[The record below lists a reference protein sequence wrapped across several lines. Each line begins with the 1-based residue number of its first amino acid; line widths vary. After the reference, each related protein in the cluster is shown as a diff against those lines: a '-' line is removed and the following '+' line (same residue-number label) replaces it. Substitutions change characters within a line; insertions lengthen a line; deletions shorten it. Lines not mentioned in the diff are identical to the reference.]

1 MNIVV
6 LDCLSCFEFNYKLPN
21 FDKTAVNNLYAGQI
35 MAFQVDRTSANPI
48 EHAAWSPTMDLLAL
62 SYDTGEFSVVR
73 TCMSWQVVWSVKDE
87 PDGQVQGLVWRSD
100 GKVLAVSFKE
110 VVNLYSVEGGS
121 LLHSSSTLDGV
132 VSWCSVGVAC
142 NINFLRPVEPHLP
155 PLEDVKTDIMSIR
168 DLLESKTDLNVMLLC
183 DTERNCVRLA
193 AQGLM
198 HVGAVS
204 AAGIECVGITPDGK
218 SLCVITNQ
226 AGSKCTVYNTESLAQ
241 HTTNI
246 NDVTM
251 IYSKVLTLSEYLLST
266 FKAMT
271 DSWDDVLS
279 EFNKKLFAFHMSL
292 HPSNLS
298 EQFLHLLVT
307 GTASMDLENFLVH
320 TLKEK
325 EISKLLQSTMQSYES
340 IEKLITQNFMCC
352 CYALATQL
360 QFLLGMS
367 RWYDKYGE
375 LGLKE
380 EAVQDSINKLAGLM
394 IKAQE
399 MLQCISHSKAK
410 LSSFLKWLLKATISL
425 SDGNS
430 ASVKITEDELN
441 LVVKFLKTG
450 NLFATRAD
458 TSHFNIDTVW
468 QYFSEENILIP
479 PEFYN
484 NKILDTLLTLLKG
497 KKPYLTVQPSLSL
510 VQSHKLLSESL
521 LKCFELSLNDLNV
534 PLHSVDITGL
544 YTLSSDA
551 KLLRYINDTNII
563 TLISVSE
570 EGLHLSNQNS
580 HTITEK
586 ITNIFGYDRDLIL
599 VTDSANNTQT
609 ICICFEDDIVR
620 TELPQDTQQIFISEN
635 RRLGAIL
642 SAQGRRIQILDLDED
657 NGED

>member
-1 MNIVV
+1 M
-6 LDCLSCFEFNYKLPN
+6 
-21 FDKTAVNNLYAGQI
+21 T
-35 MAFQVDRTSANPI
+35 FQVDRTSANPI

-62 SYDTGEFSVVR
+62 SYHSGEFSVVR
-73 TCMSWQVVWSVKDE
+73 TCMSWQAVWTVKEEGEGDI
-87 PDGQVQGLVWRSD
+87 QGLVWRSD
-100 GKVLAVSFKE
+100 GKVLAVNFKE
-110 VVNLYSVEGGS
+110 VVNLYSVEGGT
-121 LLHSSSTLDGV
+121 LLHSSSTQDSV
-132 VSWCSVGVAC
+132 VSWCSLGVTSRLPV
-142 NINFLRPVEPHLP
+142 ITPVEPHLP
-155 PLEDVKTDIMSIR
+155 QIEDVKTDIMSIR

-183 DTERNCVRLA
+183 DKDRSCLRLA
-193 AQGLM
+193 AQGML
-198 HVGAVS
+198 HIGSVPASGIASVGV
-204 AAGIECVGITPDGK
+204 TPDGK
-218 SLCVITNQ
+218 NLCVVTKQ
-226 AGSKCTVYNTESLAQ
+226 TSATRCTVYNTESLAE
-241 HTTNI
+241 HTNNI

-325 EISKLLQSTMQSYES
+325 EISKLLQSTMQSYKG

-352 CYALATQL
+352 CYALATHL

-380 EAVQDSINKLAGLM
+380 ASVQDSINKLAGLM

-399 MLQCISHSKAK
+399 MLQCITHSKAK

-430 ASVKITEDELN
+430 STVKLSEDELN

-450 NLFATRAD
+450 NLFSTRAD

-468 QYFSEENILIP
+468 QYFSEENILVP
-479 PEFYN
+479 PEYYN
-484 NKILDTLLTLLKG
+484 NKILDTVLTLLKD
-497 KKPYLTVQPSLSL
+497 KKPYLTVQPNLSL
-510 VQSHKLLSESL
+510 VQSHKLLTESL
-521 LKCFELSLNDLNV
+521 LKCFELNLRDLDI
-534 PLHSVDITGL
+534 PSQSIDITSL

-551 KLLRYINDTNII
+551 KLLRYVNDTNII
-563 TLISVSE
+563 NMISISE
-570 EGLHLSNQNS
+570 ENMQLSNQNR
-580 HTITEK
+580 HTITDK
-586 ITNIFGYDRDLIL
+586 IISIFGYDRDFIL
-599 VTDSANNTQT
+599 VTKATNNALT
-609 ICICFEDDIVR
+609 ICICFEDDIVK
-620 TELPQDTQQIFISEN
+620 TELPQDTQKIFISEN
-635 RRLGAIL
+635 RRLGAII
-642 SAQGRRIQILDLDED
+642 SSQGRRIQILDLEED
-657 NGED
+657 NGEE

>member
-1 MNIVV
+1 M
-6 LDCLSCFEFNYKLPN
+6 
-21 FDKTAVNNLYAGQI
+21 T
-35 MAFQVDRTSANPI
+35 FQVDRTSANPI

-62 SYDTGEFSVVR
+62 SYDNGEFSVVR
-73 TCMSWQVVWSVKDE
+73 TCMSWQVVWTVKEDTE
-87 PDGQVQGLVWRSD
+87 GLVRGLVWRSD
-100 GKVLAVSFKE
+100 GKVLAVSFKD
-110 VVNLYSVEGGS
+110 VVNMYSVEGGA
-121 LLHSSSTLDGV
+121 LLHSSSTQDDV
-132 VSWCSVGVAC
+132 VAWSSVAVTS
-142 NINFLRPVEPHLP
+142 NVNFLRPVEPYLP
-155 PLEDVKTDIMSIR
+155 ALEDVKTDIMSIR

-183 DTERNCVRLA
+183 DKQQQCVRLA
-193 AQGLM
+193 AQGMM
-198 HVGAVS
+198 HVGVVS
-204 AAGIECVGITPDGK
+204 AVGVQSVGITQDGK
-218 SLCVITNQ
+218 SLCVITDQ
-226 AGSKCTVYNTESLAQ
+226 TSPKCTVYNTESLAG

-271 DSWDDVLS
+271 DCWDDVLS

-307 GTASMDLENFLVH
+307 GAASMDLENFLVH

-325 EISKLLQSTMQSYES
+325 EISKLLQSTMQSYEG

-352 CYALATQL
+352 CYALATHL

-367 RWYDKYGE
+367 RWYDRYGE

-380 EAVQDSINKLAGLM
+380 RAVQDSINKLSGLM

-430 ASVKITEDELN
+430 TTVKISEDELN

-458 TSHFNIDTVW
+458 TYHFNIDTVW
-468 QYFSEENILIP
+468 QYFSEENILVP
-479 PEFYN
+479 PEYYN
-484 NKILDTLLTLLKG
+484 NKILDTVLTLLKD

-510 VQSHKLLSESL
+510 VQSHSLLTESL
-521 LKCFELSLNDLNV
+521 LKCFELSLPDLNV
-534 PLHSVDITGL
+534 PVHSVDITDQ
-544 YTLSSDA
+544 YTLSSDS
-551 KLLRYINDTNII
+551 KLLRYVNDTNII
-563 TLISVSE
+563 TMISISD
-570 EGLHLSNQNS
+570 EGLQLSNQNR
-580 HTITEK
+580 HTITER
-586 ITNIFGYDRDLIL
+586 ITKIFGYDRDFIL
-599 VTDSANNTQT
+599 VTNSANNTQT
-609 ICICFEDDIVR
+609 VCICFEDDIVK
-620 TELPQDTQQIFISEN
+620 TELPQDTQKIFISEN